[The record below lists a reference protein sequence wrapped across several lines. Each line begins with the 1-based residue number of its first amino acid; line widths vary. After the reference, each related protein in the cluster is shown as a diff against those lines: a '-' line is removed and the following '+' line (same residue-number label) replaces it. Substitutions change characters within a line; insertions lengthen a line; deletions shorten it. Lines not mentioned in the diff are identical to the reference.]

1 MKQWSDQSIE
11 YMIGNLLRA
20 GVLAAG
26 TVVLAGGCVY
36 LLRHGLELPNY
47 RVFHGEPSDLTSIPA
62 ILRYALSGRG
72 RGIIQTGLL
81 LLIATPIV
89 RVALSVVGFAKERD
103 WMYVVF
109 TLVVFTVLCY
119 SLFGS

>member
-20 GVLAAG
+20 GVLLAG
-26 TVVLAGGCVY
+26 TVVAAGGCVY
-36 LLRHGLELPNY
+36 LLRHGLEAPHY
-47 RVFHGEPSDLTSIPA
+47 RVFHGEPTDLVSIPA

-89 RVALSVVGFAKERD
+89 RVALSIVGFAKERD
-103 WMYVVF
+103 WMYVTFTMIVF
-109 TLVVFTVLCY
+109 GVLCY